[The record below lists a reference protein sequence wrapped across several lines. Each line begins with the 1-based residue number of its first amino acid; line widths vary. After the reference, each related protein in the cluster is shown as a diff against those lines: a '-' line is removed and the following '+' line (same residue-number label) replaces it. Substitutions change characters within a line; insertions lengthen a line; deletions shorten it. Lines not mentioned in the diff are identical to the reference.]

1 MSIDAPAG
9 IDTVPVPGPVLVVGC
24 GLIGTSVALAL
35 THAGCRVHLRDISAY
50 HAELAESTGAG
61 STSRPENVALVVVAV
76 PPDHVAGE
84 VVAALHD
91 WRDAVVTD
99 VSSVKVLPML
109 AVADSSGADASRYVG
124 GHPMAGSE
132 RSGPVAATAELFE
145 GRAWAV
151 TPHATSAPHAVEVVR
166 ALAERCGASV
176 VVMDPVEHDAAVA
189 RVSHLPHLLSVLTA
203 AQLEVGPSAHL
214 VLAGQGLRDV
224 TRIAGG
230 DPALWRQ
237 ILRANAEPVSD
248 LLRSVRADLDALIA
262 DLEAVGV
269 DAGPDAAPGRAFA
282 GVLDRGA
289 YGTTLIPG
297 KHGSAE
303 RQELV
308 VYVQVPDKAGELARL
323 FTDAGQSGVNI
334 EDLRI
339 DHDPG
344 RPVGVAEVAV
354 RPDQAPVLLRA
365 LLAKDWVAH
374 L

>member
-1 MSIDAPAG
+1 
-9 IDTVPVPGPVLVVGC
+9 
-24 GLIGTSVALAL
+24 
-35 THAGCRVHLRDISAY
+35 
-50 HAELAESTGAG
+50 
-61 STSRPENVALVVVAV
+61 
-76 PPDHVAGE
+76 
-84 VVAALHD
+84 
-91 WRDAVVTD
+91 
-99 VSSVKVLPML
+99 
-109 AVADSSGADASRYVG
+109 
-124 GHPMAGSE
+124 
-132 RSGPVAATAELFE
+132 
-145 GRAWAV
+145 
-151 TPHATSAPHAVEVVR
+151 
-166 ALAERCGASV
+166 
-176 VVMDPVEHDAAVA
+176 MDPVEHDAAVA

-269 DAGPDAAPGRAFA
+269 DAGLDAAPGRAFA